1 MTSQKV
7 STQNLKAIA
16 ELMRKDGEFFPYVQ
30 NRQLLDC
37 VGEVLLATG
46 DLVEIERPA
55 LISAEQ
61 IQKATTNSG
70 YLLAS
75 KRAKENFNDRI
86 TEYRKAEAVK
96 SKYQIESRSHSN
108 PGFLKKIL
116 KAFIGIASDL
126 ELSILGLTRMPTDIA
141 ELKAAYMNGLTRCH
155 PDSGG
160 KEKSLWALTVAYETL
175 LARIS

>member
-16 ELMRKDGEFFPYVQ
+16 ELMRKDGNFFPYVQ

-37 VGEVLLATG
+37 AGEVLLATG

-61 IQKATTNSG
+61 IQKATTHSG
-70 YLLAS
+70 YLVAS
-75 KRAKENFNDRI
+75 KRASDNFDERI
-86 TEYRKAEAVK
+86 TEYRKAESVK
-96 SKYQIESRSHSN
+96 TRYQMQSGSQSGSGLLR
-108 PGFLKKIL
+108 KVL
-116 KAFIGIASDL
+116 KALIGNTENL
-126 ELSILGLTRMPTDIA
+126 ELSILELSSMPSDIT
-141 ELKAAYMNGLTRCH
+141 ELKAAYLNGLARCH

-160 KEKSLWALTVAYETL
+160 KEKLLWSLTVAYETL
-175 LARIS
+175 LARMG